1 MITEKNSRE
10 IQSDIRQRGQ
20 LTAFLPWIIGAAALI
35 LYLATLNHWISPD
48 SVLNVAKVSGWTWQP
63 ELYGPLYWLI
73 TYPFRWLP
81 VALIPVGLNLLATLC
96 AVLTL
101 ALLARS
107 VALLPH
113 DRTHQQRLRETS
125 DFSLLTIPARW
136 LPPVMAAAVCGL
148 QLTFWENATAA
159 SSEMLDLLLFAYV
172 IRNVLEYRIDE
183 RESWLLRAAF
193 VYGLAIPNNWAM
205 IGFFPLFIVALVWIK
220 GLSFFNLRFLGM
232 MAVCGVLG
240 LMLYLLLPLTQMN
253 AKFVQ
258 VPFWTAL
265 KANIGG
271 QKSILAMFLNKN
283 VILHGDQPL
292 WVLSLFA
299 LVPLLLIAIRWPSYF
314 GDTSRMGVGIATS
327 ILNLL
332 YGVFLV
338 VCVWVALDPGPSPRN
353 YRVGLP
359 PLLTFYYVGA
369 LCVGYFSGHFLLVFG
384 TAPPRSRRIP
394 SLLRAINKVVLVGI
408 WFLLLFAPLVLV
420 YRNLPQIRLTN
431 GPMFQRFTS
440 LVNERLPSQGA
451 VVLSDDPR
459 RTLLLKAAM
468 AQKPAH
474 SKYVLVDTAALKWP
488 QYHRFL
494 KSINGASWPSD
505 PPKEREKL
513 FNDNELLDFVFQI
526 STNNAVY
533 YLHPSFGYYFELFY
547 LEPHGLVYKL
557 ASYPTNSLL
566 SPPLTKALLDENET
580 FWSAVERD
588 ELKPLLTAMHPSST
602 AAGFL
607 GSLMDRAHLDPIV
620 NRDALILGSLYSRSL
635 DYWGVEMQ
643 KQHRLAEAATHFE
656 TALELN
662 PENIV
667 AQINLECNKM
677 LQAGR
682 TPSANVPKSIED
694 QFGKYRNWEEVM
706 RENGPFDEPNFCF
719 EQGRLHARF
728 QLFRQAAA
736 QFQRAKELAPD
747 HLPTRLWLT
756 RLYILSNMPDEALKL
771 INEIHSQSQT
781 FPIHRTNRTEF
792 LFVEASAYLAKNDL
806 KGAEG
811 AVQAVLQKYPDD
823 EDVLAMAA
831 HAYMTYGRYSN
842 ALAAI
847 EQQLKL
853 TPDNASTLVNEGY
866 AFIQLNH
873 FDEAIP
879 PLTKALALETNNY
892 TALLNRAIANL
903 RGKKLDAAQRD
914 YEALQKVFP
923 TAFQVYFGLAEIAY
937 QKSDTNAAIRNY
949 QLYLTNSPPNNL
961 EAKFVTARLQE
972 LTHLSH

>member
-1 MITEKNSRE
+1 MITEKNARE
-10 IQSDIRQRGQ
+10 IESDIRQPRQ
-20 LTAFLPWIIGAAALI
+20 LTAFLPWIIAAAALI
-35 LYLATLNHWISPD
+35 VYLATLNHWISPN
-48 SVLNVAKVSGWTWQP
+48 SIAQVAKVSGWTWQP
-63 ELYGPLYWLI
+63 ELYGPLYWLV

-81 VALIPVGLNLLATLC
+81 VTLIPLALNLLATLC

-125 DFSLLTIPARW
+125 DFSLLTVRARW
-136 LPPVMAAAVCGL
+136 LPPVLATLVCGL

-159 SSEMLDLLLFAYV
+159 SSEILDLLLFAYV

-220 GLSFFNLRFLGM
+220 GLSFFNLRFLGT
-232 MAVCGVLG
+232 MALCGLFG
-240 LMLYLLLPLTQMN
+240 LILYLLLPLTQMN
-253 AKFVQ
+253 GKFVQ
-258 VPFWTAL
+258 VPFWAAL

-271 QKSILAMFLNKN
+271 QKSILAQFLNKN

-314 GDTSRMGVGIATS
+314 GDTSRMGIGIATS

-332 YGVFLV
+332 YGVFLL
-338 VCVWVALDPGPSPRN
+338 VCVWVALDPRPSPRN
-353 YRVGLP
+353 YRSGLP
-359 PLLTFYYVGA
+359 PLLTFYYLSA
-369 LCVGYFSGHFLLVFG
+369 LCAGYFSGHFLLVFG
-384 TAPPRSRRIP
+384 TTPGRSQRIP
-394 SLLRAINKVVLVGI
+394 SLLRAINKVILVGI
-408 WFLLLFAPLVLV
+408 WFLFLIAPAVLF

-440 LVNERLPSQGA
+440 LVNEGLPSQGA
-451 VVLSDDPR
+451 VILSDDPR

-468 AQKPAH
+468 VQRAAT
-474 SKYVLVDTAALKWP
+474 SKYVLVDTGALKWP
-488 QYHRFL
+488 QYHHFL
-494 KSINGASWPSD
+494 KVVNGSSWPSD
-505 PPKEREKL
+505 PPKEREKV
-513 FNDNELLDFVFQI
+513 FSDNEMLDLVSQI
-526 STNNAVY
+526 ATTNAVY
-533 YLHPSFGYYFELFY
+533 YLHPSFGYYFELLC
-547 LEPHGLVYKL
+547 LEPHGLVYKVT
-557 ASYPTNSLL
+557 SYPTNALL
-566 SPPLTKALLDENET
+566 SPPLKKELLDDNET

-588 ELKPLLTAMHPSST
+588 ELKPLLTSISPAST
-602 AAGFL
+602 GPGFL
-607 GSLMDRAHLDPIV
+607 GGLMARAHLDPVV
-620 NRDALILGSLYSRSL
+620 NRDASILGNFYSRSL

-643 KQHRLAEAATHFE
+643 KHHRLAEAATHFE

-667 AQINLECNKM
+667 AEINLECNKM

-682 TPSANVPKSIED
+682 KPSANVPKSIED

-728 QLFRQAAA
+728 QLFRQAAN
-736 QFQRAKELAPD
+736 QFQRVKELVPD
-747 HLPTRLWLT
+747 HLPARLWLT
-756 RLYILSNMPDEALKL
+756 QLYIISNMPDEALKL
-771 INEIHSQSQT
+771 IDEIHSQPQT
-781 FPIHRTNRTEF
+781 LAVRTNRTEL

-806 KGAEG
+806 KDAQG
-811 AVQAVLQKYPDD
+811 AVQAVLEKYPED
-823 EDVLAMAA
+823 EDLLATAA
-831 HAYMTYGRYSN
+831 HVYMTYGRYSN
-842 ALAAI
+842 ALAVI

-853 TPDNASTLVNEGY
+853 TPDNPSILVNKGY
-866 AFIQLNH
+866 ACLQLNA
-873 FDEAIP
+873 FEEAIP

-892 TALLNRAIANL
+892 PALLNRAIAYF
-903 RGKKLDAAQRD
+903 RGENFDAAQRD

-923 TAFQVYFGLAEIAY
+923 TAFQVYFGLGEIY
-937 QKSDTNAAIRNY
+937 YRKKDTNAAIRNY
-949 QLYLTNSPPNNL
+949 QLYLTNSPSNNQ
-961 EAKFVTARLQE
+961 EAKFVTARLRE
-972 LTHLSH
+972 LTPPSH